1 MRVEEP
7 AFLVVGYVRR
17 AHGTRGELVVE
28 GLTDHPGDVYVS
40 GVVLRAADARGRE
53 PDPGAASL
61 RIAGVRPFQD
71 DWLVTFAGVADRD
84 AAAALRGR
92 YLMIERERLPP
103 PAAGEVLYH
112 QLLGIEVF
120 TADGARVGE
129 ISEVFE
135 QRPADLL
142 EVRTPKGTVLV
153 PFLEGWIR
161 ELDVAGRRLV
171 IDPPAGLLEP

>member
-1 MRVEEP
+1 MREEP
-7 AFLVVGYVRR
+7 AFLVVGHVRR

-28 GLTDHPGDVYVS
+28 GLTDHPGDVFVS

-53 PDPGAASL
+53 PDPGASPL
-61 RIAGVRPFQD
+61 RIAGVRPFQH
-71 DWLVTFAGVADRD
+71 DWLVTFAGIGERN
-84 AAAALRGR
+84 AAEALRGR

-103 PAAGEVLYH
+103 PAEGEVLYY

-120 TADGARVGE
+120 TADGTRVGE

-135 QRPADLL
+135 RRPVDLL

-153 PFLEGWIR
+153 PFLERWIR

-171 IDPPAGLLEP
+171 IEPPEGLLEP